1 MHQPQVTQLAPG
13 EGRAVHM
20 SGDTYTF
27 KAVGETT
34 DGLFTLFESIIP
46 PGGGPPPHIHLR
58 ESEYYYVLAGELEIM
73 GAGET
78 FLAGVGTFVNIPK
91 GTLHRFKN
99 VGTAPAKLLLFFTPA
114 GIEGMFFAVGQP
126 VTPGLS
132 AAPPDAAEIA
142 KLLAVAPEYG
152 VEIPPPA

>member
-13 EGRAVHM
+13 EGRTVHM

-46 PGGGPPPHIHLR
+46 PGGGPPPHVHLR
-58 ESEYYYVLAGELEIM
+58 EIEYYYVLEGELEIM
-73 GAGET
+73 KADGT

-99 VGTAPAKLLLFFTPA
+99 VGTETAKMLIFFTPA
-114 GIEGMFFAVGQP
+114 GVEGFFFEVGRP
-126 VTPGLS
+126 ATPGS
-132 AAPPDAAEIA
+132 SPTPMDAAERER
-142 KLLAVAPEYG
+142 VDSSAPKYG
-152 VEIPPPA
+152 MEFPSPT